1 MAGTHPPP
9 RSKTMFQKIGKYSH
23 DFEIQNHFLKLD
35 LKTTNYKINIHIIY
49 YTRIKNLGWQVSSTC
64 LVGMGSIP
72 NTKILKHPELFSLG
86 DTTEESEMIKHVLG
100 EVSVIHITERHWYPE
115 CRTIAHQ

>member
-1 MAGTHPPP
+1 
-9 RSKTMFQKIGKYSH
+9 
-23 DFEIQNHFLKLD
+23 
-35 LKTTNYKINIHIIY
+35 
-49 YTRIKNLGWQVSSTC
+49 
-64 LVGMGSIP
+64 MGSIP